1 MTFDSHHHLLVS
13 HLMQL
18 NARVANLF
26 GISQSTCEPPPHL
39 MMMWGSSAALLYII
53 TVGTDLE
60 LMNLAG
66 GEIIAFTNDTVS
78 HQLLNYNNT
87 AATNIHN
94 TAKKY

>member
-1 MTFDSHHHLLVS
+1 
-13 HLMQL
+13 MQL

-26 GISQSTCEPPPHL
+26 AISQSTWDPSHL
-39 MMMWGSSAALLYII
+39 MMMWGSSATLLYII

-78 HQLLNYNNT
+78 HLLLNL
-87 AATNIHN
+87 I
-94 TAKKY
+94 KL

>member
-1 MTFDSHHHLLVS
+1 
-13 HLMQL
+13 MQL

-26 GISQSTCEPPPHL
+26 GITFNDDVGELCYFT
-39 MMMWGSSAALLYII
+39 LYII

-87 AATNIHN
+87 AATNIHSPRSIKQHN
-94 TAKKY
+94 STGI

>member
-26 GISQSTCEPPPHL
+26 GISQSTCEPPSHL

-60 LMNLAG
+60 LMNL
-66 GEIIAFTNDTVS
+66 
-78 HQLLNYNNT
+78 LLAAKLLHLQT
-87 AATNIHN
+87 TQSATN
-94 TAKKY
+94 Y